1 MKAFALIIFSLIIFK
16 SSFAI
21 EFNDAVFPEL
31 ATSSRAL
38 AMGNAFLN
46 KADDASAAWYN
57 PAGLGSV
64 RGTRFHISNFHFESN
79 KGWLG
84 IATGGSAFD
93 LFGNLTKGLS
103 LDGTRELMVD
113 SPGKIAHTRFHM
125 LPNLTTRYFTIGY
138 LYSKRTKATIG
149 TQTGAQYEY
158 ADRRDHGPYIGLN
171 LSLWGGV
178 FKLGVSAVYLQ
189 RREAIGESDPNT
201 TIELEDDDYA
211 KGSAVILTTGLR
223 LTLPVAALPTF
234 SATFH
239 NSSQADFS
247 SIRGTGA
254 PTEIKNTIDLGFS
267 LTPQIGNTMRMHL
280 EVNYKDLGELY
291 PNVSS
296 TRRILAGLEIDVARL
311 FFFRLGYGDGF
322 GSGGIGIKTKKI
334 TMDLTTYAVDTTSN
348 EFRGEEDRRFVLG
361 LSTGF

>member
-1 MKAFALIIFSLIIFK
+1 MKLITSLILSILIFQA
-16 SSFAI
+16 SHSI
-21 EFNDAVFPEL
+21 EFSDAVFPEL

-38 AMGNAFLN
+38 AMGNAYLN
-46 KADDASAAWYN
+46 KADDAAAAWYN

-79 KGWLG
+79 KGWLN
-84 IATGGSAFD
+84 IATGGDAFD

-149 TQTGAQYEY
+149 LQSGAQFEY
-158 ADRRDHGPYIGLN
+158 ADRRDHGPYMGLN
-171 LSLWGGV
+171 VSLFGGV
-178 FKLGVSAVYLQ
+178 LKLGASAVYLQ

-201 TIELEDDDYA
+201 TIELSDDQYA
-211 KGSAVILTTGLR
+211 KGSALVITSGLR
-223 LTLPVAALPTF
+223 LTFPVAALPTF

-239 NSSQADFS
+239 NSAQSSFS

-254 PTEIKNTIDLGFS
+254 PSEIKNTIDLGFS
-267 LTPQIGNTMRMHL
+267 LTPQIGNSTRVHF
-280 EVNYKDLGELY
+280 EVNYKDISSKY
-291 PNVSS
+291 PDVSS
-296 TRRILAGLEIDVARL
+296 TRRILAGMEIDVARL

-322 GSGGIGIKTKKI
+322 GSGGIGIRTKKI
-334 TMDLTTYAVDTTSN
+334 KMDLTTYAVDTTSN